1 MRVAVALA
9 LGACA
14 HEQQSAGAVQKV
26 IQLLENMIS
35 KGRAEMQDEQVKF
48 AAYSEFCDNTS
59 ASKKKAIAR
68 EAEDIENLSAEMEK
82 LEADGEE
89 LRREIKGLSTDED
102 KWSNELTEATAQRK
116 KERKVYQEEHADLS
130 ESVDAIERAIM
141 VMKKQA
147 RGAESK
153 DALIQVAENSRV
165 PDDVKQ
171 VIASFLVNDPED
183 AKAMG
188 LAQFQNMESVNL
200 ANPLD
205 GIVGMLE
212 KLHDKFRAQVKDL
225 EKEEM
230 NAQHAYEM
238 VKMDLDNQVKGAQ
251 KRRNDKE
258 RRVSNGAKRVAKAK
272 AELQESQATKAEDES
287 YLDDLSAECHQKR
300 DAFQSRQQLRSQEL
314 EAIEE
319 AVKILSSPEVS
330 GSADKHLGLSQKKG
344 TSLAQLRSVVQN
356 PVQRRIA
363 AFLTSQAVKFHNDD
377 LAQLADRVS
386 ADVFANVK
394 KMIKDMIYKLQE
406 EANEE
411 AEHKGWCDKEVGTN
425 TQTRETKSNEVDDL
439 NSEIEELKAHIS
451 KLSEET
457 GDLSAG
463 IAAIDKAM
471 GKATEERN
479 AERAKNEETI
489 ADAQDAQKAVQSAMA
504 VMKEFYAKAGQA
516 TAMLQQKQEAAM
528 YEAEI
533 MSANPAAPDTFE
545 GPYKGMQGMN
555 GGVVGML
562 EVILSDFA
570 RLEATTHA
578 EEAEAEEEFK
588 RFSVESSRDKAVKSR
603 DIEHK
608 DRQKEQAQSDL
619 AARERDLDA
628 TTEELEAAERYY
640 QKLKPSCVDAGL
652 SYDDRVQKREQEI
665 QSLKEALEILKN
677 AYA

>member
-1 MRVAVALA
+1 
-9 LGACA
+9 
-14 HEQQSAGAVQKV
+14 
-26 IQLLENMIS
+26 LENMIS

-394 KMIKDMIYKLQE
+394 KMIKDMMRKLQE
-406 EANEE
+406 QANEE
-411 AEHKGWCDKEVGTN
+411 AEHKGWCDTELSTN
-425 TQTRETKSNEVDDL
+425 KQTRDDKTDAVADL
-439 NSEIEELKAHIS
+439 SSEIEELEARIS
-451 KLSEET
+451 TLSEESS
-457 GDLSAG
+457 DLSTD
-463 IAAIDKAM
+463 IASISAAVQ
-471 GKATEERN
+471 KATAERN
-479 AERAKNEETI
+479 EEHKSNMATVKDAK
-489 ADAQDAQKAVQSAMA
+489 DAQDAVQRAIAVL
-504 VMKEFYAKAGQA
+504 KDFYKKAGNASSLLQA
-516 TAMLQQKQEAAM
+516 QENMLLDD
-528 YEAEI
+528 
-533 MSANPAAPDTFE
+533 SPDTFDS
-545 GPYKGMQGMN
+545 PYTGMQGAS
-555 GGVVGML
+555 GGVIGLL
-562 EVILSDFA
+562 ETILSDFA
-570 RLEATTHA
+570 KLETRTNAGEAQA
-578 EEAEAEEEFK
+578 EKEHK
-588 RFSVESSRDKAVKSR
+588 RFVVESERDSKVKSR
-603 DIEHK
+603 DVEHK
-608 DRQKEQAQSDL
+608 RRQKEEAESDL
-619 AARERDLDA
+619 VLLQKDLA
-628 TTEELEAAERYY
+628 STKEELAAADRYY
-640 QKLKPSCVDAGL
+640 EKLRPSCVDEGV
-652 SYDDRVQKREQEI
+652 SYEERVAKREQEI
-665 QSLKEALEILKN
+665 ESLKEALRILN
-677 AYA
+677 DAGAA